1 MAVDHPV
8 EHADCSSVDSSSRRV
23 GVGKNW
29 LTLLGASLLSGQIS
43 ASVVALVVWRQ
54 TPESSIFAL
63 PEIPLQA
70 TATDSN
76 ESFAA
81 ATNMIDEDAEGLFL
95 LDCVTGQLQ
104 CVVLSH
110 RTAKFN
116 ALFQA
121 NVALDLALGES
132 GKNAKLLLVTGSVN
146 FRGSANARPAS
157 SVAYVIDTTSGKYA
171 AYGVP
176 WRRDVANQGR
186 AQSAPMALLHV
197 GSARAPNI
205 TIEE

>member
-8 EHADCSSVDSSSRRV
+8 QHAADSSSGRV
-23 GVGKNW
+23 WTGKTW
-29 LTLLGASLLSGQIS
+29 LALLGASMLSGIVS
-43 ASVVALVVWRQ
+43 ASVVAVVVWRQ
-54 TPESSIFAL
+54 GAESSMFAL
-63 PEIPLQA
+63 PEIPLHA
-70 TATDSN
+70 TATDN
-76 ESFAA
+76 NGSFAA
-81 ATNMIDEDAEGLFL
+81 ATNLIDEDAEGLYL

-104 CVVLSH
+104 CVVLNH

-121 NVALDLALGES
+121 NVALDLGLGES
-132 GKNAKLLLVTGSVN
+132 GKNAKLLLVTGNVN

-157 SVAYVIDTTSGKYA
+157 SVAYVIDSTSGKYA